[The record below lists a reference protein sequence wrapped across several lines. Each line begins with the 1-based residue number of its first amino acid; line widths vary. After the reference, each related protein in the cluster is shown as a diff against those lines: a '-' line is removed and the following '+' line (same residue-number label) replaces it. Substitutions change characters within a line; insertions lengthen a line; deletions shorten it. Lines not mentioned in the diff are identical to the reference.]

1 VRFRFFE
8 ITDRVGLTRF
18 GNPSSHG
25 GYDRTPTVDPNPA
38 SGERRLPGHET
49 VDEVERASSLGTKLR
64 ATTLGAGNEAFRG
77 WDFGSIKRRQMKR
90 GSDHCGQ
97 FASRMNTTGS
107 PNNEKML
114 TDIRAG
120 SRNASRKT

>member
-1 VRFRFFE
+1 MDDAFE
-8 ITDRVGLTRF
+8 RV
-18 GNPSSHG
+18 
-25 GYDRTPTVDPNPA
+25 A
-38 SGERRLPGHET
+38 SEQ
-49 VDEVERASSLGTKLR
+49 KLN
-64 ATTLGAGNEAFRG
+64 AITLGAENEAYPG
-77 WDFGSIKRRQMKR
+77 WYFGSIKRSQMMR

>member
-1 VRFRFFE
+1 
-8 ITDRVGLTRF
+8 
-18 GNPSSHG
+18 
-25 GYDRTPTVDPNPA
+25 VDA
-38 SGERRLPGHET
+38 AYERLAPEQKLDAIILG
-49 VDEVERASSLGTKLR
+49 VE
-64 ATTLGAGNEAFRG
+64 NEAYPG
-77 WDFGSIKRRQMKR
+77 WHFGSIKRSQMTR